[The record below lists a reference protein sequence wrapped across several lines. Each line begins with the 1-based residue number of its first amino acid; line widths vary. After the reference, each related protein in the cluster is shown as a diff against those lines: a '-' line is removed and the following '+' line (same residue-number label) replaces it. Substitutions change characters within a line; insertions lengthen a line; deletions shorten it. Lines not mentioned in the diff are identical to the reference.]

1 LPLKHQRVLAII
13 PLPDAT
19 VSMLGQICEL
29 VHRPGGWQHVSDA
42 DRDHVSAV
50 VTNGTTG
57 LSAEKLAELP
67 EVGLISAYG
76 AGYENIDVAAAQ
88 ARNIVVTH
96 APGVNDS
103 TVADHALALTLALA
117 RDIPRRDRAMH
128 HGGWAEIRSPRP
140 TLTGATVGVL
150 GLGNIGRKIAQ
161 RVQAFGT
168 QVIYHTPAA
177 KTDCAW
183 HYADSV
189 QSLAQQ
195 SRFLIVACPGG
206 RATRHLV
213 DASVLR
219 SLGPDGFLI
228 NIARGEVV
236 DTSALIEA
244 LSTGAIAG
252 AALDVYENEP
262 TVAAELL
269 ALDNVIC
276 TPHMAGRS
284 PESQRAQA
292 ELLAANLRAFFSA
305 APLLTPVPARIATA
319 EEADT

>member
-13 PLPDAT
+13 PLPDAA
-19 VSMLGQICEL
+19 VSMLGQICDL
-29 VHRPGGWQHVSDA
+29 VYRPGGWKLVSDA
-42 DRDHVSAV
+42 DRYHVTAV

-57 LSAEKLAELP
+57 LSAERIASLP
-67 EVGLISAYG
+67 EVGLILAYG
-76 AGYENIDVAAAQ
+76 AGYENIDVTAART
-88 ARNIVVTH
+88 RNIAVTH

-103 TVADHALALTLALA
+103 TVADHALALA

-128 HGGWAEIRSPRP
+128 NGGWAEIRSPRP
-140 TLTGATVGVL
+140 TLTGAVVGVL
-150 GLGNIGRKIAQ
+150 GLGNIGRKIA
-161 RVQAFGT
+161 RRAEAFGT
-168 QVIYHTPAA
+168 QVIYHTPSA

-213 DASVLR
+213 DATVLR

-236 DTSALIEA
+236 DTRALIEA
-244 LSTGAIAG
+244 LSTNAIAG

-284 PESQRAQA
+284 LESQRAQA

-305 APLLTPVPARIATA
+305 AALLTPVP
-319 EEADT
+319 